1 MVPFCMWDWSS
12 PHIMA
17 TEWRCAS
24 TDVQNIVQ
32 CCFFRI
38 TGHNFQFACLDLNF
52 RGKYCN
58 ATVFITAK
66 DVLGFIW
73 TFLTYLTH
81 SLSFITD
88 PILRSD
94 LLIIIGRNFPSG
106 SLTVSHIH
114 CGKIRCL
121 DHISVLQ
128 NERKG
133 SCHIISTLTSSSM
146 YFLLLILHFYFFYSQ
161 EIKHEGQNLVREIKQ
176 R

>member
-1 MVPFCMWDWSS
+1 MTVCFN
-12 PHIMA
+12 
-17 TEWRCAS
+17 RCTKHCS
-24 TDVQNIVQ
+24 VL
-32 CCFFRI
+32 FFRI
-38 TGHNFQFACLDLNF
+38 TGHSFQFVCLDLNF
-52 RGKYCN
+52 RGKCCN

-81 SLSFITD
+81 GLSFITD

-94 LLIIIGRNFPSG
+94 LLIIIGCNFPSG

-146 YFLLLILHFYFFYSQ
+146 YFLLLIVHFYFFYPQ
-161 EIKHEGQNLVREIKQ
+161 EMKHEGQNLVREIKQ

>member
-1 MVPFCMWDWSS
+1 MTVCFN
-12 PHIMA
+12 
-17 TEWRCAS
+17 RCTKHCS
-24 TDVQNIVQ
+24 VL
-32 CCFFRI
+32 FFRI
-38 TGHNFQFACLDLNF
+38 TGHSFQFVCLDLNF

-58 ATVFITAK
+58 ATVFITANI
-66 DVLGFIW
+66 LGFIW

-81 SLSFITD
+81 GLSFITD

-94 LLIIIGRNFPSG
+94 LLIIIGCNFPSG

-146 YFLLLILHFYFFYSQ
+146 YFFIINCTFLFLLPTGNETWRS
-161 EIKHEGQNLVREIKQ
+161 ESS
-176 R
+176 